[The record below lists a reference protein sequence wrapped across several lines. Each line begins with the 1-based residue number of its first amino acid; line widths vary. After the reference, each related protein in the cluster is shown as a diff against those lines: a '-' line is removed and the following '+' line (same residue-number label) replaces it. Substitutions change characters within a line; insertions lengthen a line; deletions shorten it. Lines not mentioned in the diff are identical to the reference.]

1 MLNAPVSHYLF
12 TAAQSR
18 DIDEQTINEI
28 GIEGFTLM
36 EIAGYSASQQI
47 LNIYPELSH
56 GIYLCGKGNNAGDAL
71 VIARYLIQHDI
82 NASIVF
88 LSGMDGLSP
97 DTHKNF
103 ELLKKFDPE
112 NKISIYDSWD
122 DFSGQA
128 SFDFI
133 IDGMLGTGLDSN
145 LRGDYQKAVQWA
157 NQQSVPV
164 FSIDIPTGL
173 HADLGEIMGKVIKA
187 DHTFTF
193 GGRKQGFYLQDGPLH
208 TGQVTYCELP
218 FPNELKTSCNTFLID
233 ESWVSEHQSSLG
245 VHKYDTGV
253 LYIIAGSEGLT
264 GAAVM
269 AAKSAWAEGLGAVFL
284 VCPRGLLSVY
294 EHNLPSIIKKPVG
307 EQSDTCFSEA
317 HLPDV
322 RQIVG
327 EKQGAVLLGPGLGR
341 KEETVRFV
349 IDFLSQN
356 NRKTVI
362 DADALW
368 ALAQSQKWKEF
379 EEKQWILTPHP
390 GELARLLEQDVKKDY
405 QRLNLVR
412 NFSAEHNVTTL
423 SKGMPGIVSTK
434 NGDSYLTNY
443 DTRYFARAGSGD
455 VLAGKISAYL
465 ALDYSPE
472 YSCAQALLNGKKKL
486 FTYLDTNRDLPE
498 PTDFI

>member
-12 TAAQSR
+12 NAAQSR

-36 EIAGYSASQQI
+36 EIAGYSASQEI
-47 LNIYPELSH
+47 LNTYPELSH

-71 VIARYLIQHDI
+71 VISRYLIQHDI

-88 LSGMDGLSP
+88 LNGIDGLSP

-122 DFSGQA
+122 DFSVQT

-133 IDGMLGTGLDSN
+133 VDGMLGTGLDSN

-157 NQQSVPV
+157 NQQSRPV

-173 HADLGEIMGKVIKA
+173 HADTGEIMGKVIEA

-193 GGRKQGFYLQDGPLH
+193 GGRKQGFYLQDGPQH

-218 FPNELKTSCNTFLID
+218 FPNELKASCDTFLLD
-233 ESWVSEHQSSLG
+233 ESWVPEHQSSLG

-269 AAKSAWAEGLGAVFL
+269 AAKSAWAEGLGAVIL
-284 VCPRGLLSVY
+284 VCPRGLLPVY

-307 EQSDTCFSEA
+307 EQSDTYFSKE

-322 RQIVG
+322 SQIVG
-327 EKQGAVLLGPGLGR
+327 EKKGAVLIGPGLGR
-341 KEETVRFV
+341 QDETVRFV
-349 IDFLSQN
+349 IDYLSQN
-356 NRKTVI
+356 DRKTVI

-368 ALAQSQKWKEF
+368 ALAQSKEWKEF
-379 EEKQWILTPHP
+379 ENKHWILTPHP
-390 GELARLLEQDVKKDY
+390 GELVKLLEQDIKKDY
-405 QRLNLVR
+405 KRLDLVR

-423 SKGMPGIVSTK
+423 SKGMPGMIATK

-465 ALDYSPE
+465 SLDYSPE
-472 YSCAQALLNGKKKL
+472 YSCVQALLNGKKKL
-486 FTYLDTNRDLPE
+486 QTYLDSNRDLPE
-498 PTDFI
+498 PIDFI